1 MQILLLW
8 LSFSEINLDRR
19 VGSFFELHFVGW
31 SEGRG
36 VVCHILRLHFKN
48 LQIAVSLNP
57 FVKNGRFSHNSYN
70 PASGLDYLRPF
81 WQEVKNI
88 SLCLDAK

>member
-8 LSFSEINLDRR
+8 LSFSEVNLDRR
-19 VGSFFELHFVGW
+19 LGLSLNYILLVKRRK
-31 SEGRG
+31 GRG
-36 VVCHILRLHFKN
+36 LPYFEVALQN
-48 LQIAVSLNP
+48 LQIALSLNP
-57 FVKNGRFSHNSYN
+57 VFKNGRFSHNSYN

-81 WQEVKNI
+81 WQEVKSI